1 MHCLPFILLLL
12 VGAKTLSTYSPQF
25 ARFSKNFEAHLT
37 EAFAT
42 VAHKDPRI
50 WAEQLD
56 NIARSKHVED
66 EYWVGVSWMEV
77 IASHLPQKFFDSI
90 IAEKYKQAK
99 L

>member
-1 MHCLPFILLLL
+1 LPFILLLL

-42 VAHKDPRI
+42 VTHKEPRI

-56 NIARSKHVED
+56 NIARTNNVED

-77 IASHLPQKFFDSI
+77 IASHLPQKLFDSI